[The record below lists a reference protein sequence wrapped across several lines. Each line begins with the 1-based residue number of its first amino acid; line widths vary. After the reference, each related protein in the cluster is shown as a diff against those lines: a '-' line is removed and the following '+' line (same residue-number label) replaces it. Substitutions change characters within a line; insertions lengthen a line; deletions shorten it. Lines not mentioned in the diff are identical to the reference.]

1 MSKTSNN
8 NKDDAAATAAVQTGE
23 AIQPDKDTTPSP
35 TMVRIKTTAKATIGR
50 MVYAPGVP
58 VTVTPAQ
65 ASALEAMHNA
75 KIIGV

>member
-8 NKDDAAATAAVQTGE
+8 TNNDAAAKAAVQAGE
-23 AIQPDKDTTPSP
+23 ATQPDKDTTPSP
-35 TMVRIKTTAKATIGR
+35 AMVRIKTTAKATIGR

-65 ASALEAMHNA
+65 ASALEAMHKA
-75 KIIGV
+75 QILGV